1 MSRGGGTGGC
11 GIKTASILRVRCS
24 STRPGDPHPGAALH
38 FRALAP
44 KARRGPAV
52 LRARRPAKGVLLSL
66 EDFWREDV
74 VLGQPLPGSSGC
86 VALP

>member
-1 MSRGGGTGGC
+1 MQYQNCINPARPVFIDETWGPAPRGCPTF
-11 GIKTASILRVRCS
+11 
-24 STRPGDPHPGAALH
+24 PGPGAESAP
-38 FRALAP
+38 RAGSAE
-44 KARRGPAV
+44 G
-52 LRARRPAKGVLLSL
+52 RRPAKGVLLSL